1 MAKKN
6 EKQSDEKALSF
17 ENKMKRLEEIVN
29 KMESSE
35 VDLEDSIKLFEEG
48 VGLSKDCQSLLDTAE
63 EKVKVLT
70 QNASGGSETKDFE

>member
-6 EKQSDEKALSF
+6 EDKAKSF
-17 ENKMKRLEEIVN
+17 ETKMKRLEEIVD

-48 VGLSKDCQSLLDTAE
+48 VGLSKDCQSLLDKAE
-63 EKVKVLT
+63 EKVKILT
-70 QNASGGSETKDFE
+70 ESVTGESQTQDFE

>member
-1 MAKKN
+1 MAKKT
-6 EKQSDEKALSF
+6 DDKAQSF

-35 VDLEDSIKLFEEG
+35 VDLEDSIKFFEEG
-48 VGLSKDCQSLLDTAE
+48 VGLSKECQSLLDQAE

-70 QNASGGSETKDFE
+70 QTASGENQTKDFE